1 MPVKCPDVLWIL
13 LGIIAGLVLPVQTL
27 VNTRLRASTGTPFSS
42 SLISFA
48 VGTMTLLVIATAV
61 TGGEFGISRAFGEPL
76 WIWFGGLLGVV
87 ALTGNILLFPHLGA
101 VQTVVLPIAGQIM
114 MGLVIDHCGLFD
126 SPTSPLSL
134 VRALGALVVL
144 GGVISIV
151 ASPGA
156 PTKQEDSA
164 MALWFWRLAGF
175 VFGCFT
181 ASQSAINGHLG
192 QITGSPVSAALVS
205 FSIGVSALVVLNI
218 ALRWRPRIER
228 PEGKANPWW
237 MWAGGALGAL
247 FVFGNAALVPQIG
260 TGLTVVA
267 TLLGSMVGSVL
278 IDRLRGA
285 PVAMRQIAGIA
296 VILVGV
302 ILIRLM

>member
-1 MPVKCPDVLWIL
+1 MLWIL
-13 LGIIAGLVLPVQTL
+13 LGIIAGLVLPIQTL

-48 VGTMTLLVIATAV
+48 VGTVTLLIIATAV
-61 TGGEFGISRAFGEPL
+61 TGGDFGISRAFGEPL
-76 WIWFGGLLGVV
+76 WIWLGGLLGVV

-114 MGLVIDHCGLFD
+114 MGLVIDHVGLFD
-126 SPTSPLSL
+126 SPASPLTI
-134 VRALGALVVL
+134 VRASGAVVVL
-144 GGVISIV
+144 GGVIAIV
-151 ASPGA
+151 AGPGA
-156 PTKQEDSA
+156 PPKSEDSA
-164 MALWFWRLAGF
+164 VSLWLWRLAGF

-205 FSIGVSALVVLNI
+205 FTIGVSALVILNTI
-218 ALRWRPRIER
+218 LRWRPRIER

-237 MWAGGALGAL
+237 MWVGGVLGAL

-267 TLLGSMVGSVL
+267 TLLGSMLGSVL
-278 IDRLRGA
+278 IDRMRGA
-285 PVAMRQIAGIA
+285 RVELRQIIGVA
-296 VILVGV
+296 VILMGV
-302 ILIRLM
+302 ILIRLV

>member
-1 MPVKCPDVLWIL
+1 MPVKCSVVLWIL

-27 VNTRLRASTGTPFSS
+27 VNTRLRLSTGTPFSS
-42 SLISFA
+42 SFISFA
-48 VGTMTLLVIATAV
+48 VGTVTLLVIATAV
-61 TGGEFGISRAFGEPL
+61 TGGDFGISRAFGEPL

-114 MGLVIDHCGLFD
+114 MGLVIDHFGLFD
-126 SPTSPLSL
+126 SPASPLTI
-134 VRALGALVVL
+134 VRAFGALVVL
-144 GGVISIV
+144 GGVIAIV
-151 ASPGA
+151 AGPGA
-156 PTKQEDSA
+156 PTKSEDSA
-164 MALWFWRLAGF
+164 VSLWLWRLAGF

-205 FSIGVSALVVLNI
+205 FTIGVSALVILNTV
-218 ALRWRPRIER
+218 LRWRPRIER

-237 MWAGGALGAL
+237 MWTGGVLGAL

-267 TLLGSMVGSVL
+267 TLLGSMLGSVL
-278 IDRLRGA
+278 IDRMRGA
-285 PVAMRQIAGIA
+285 RVKLRQIIGIA
-296 VILVGV
+296 VILMGV
-302 ILIRLM
+302 ILIRLV